1 MENINTE
8 AVQMDTEANVEKLVE
23 MMKEIIEDRTV
34 PKNIKKAVEEAIK
47 ELTNR
52 DNELM
57 VRINGCVSILDEIA
71 TDPNIPLYTRTQLW
85 TIVSLVE
92 KLNES

>member
-1 MENINTE
+1 MSVEENVT
-8 AVQMDTEANVEKLVE
+8 KLLE
-23 MMKEIIEDRTV
+23 MMKEIVDDRTV
-34 PKNIKKAVEEAIK
+34 PKNIKTAVEEAMK
-47 ELTNR
+47 ELSNR

-92 KLNES
+92 KLNNE

>member
-1 MENINTE
+1 MSVEENV
-8 AVQMDTEANVEKLVE
+8 AKLLE
-23 MMKEIIEDRTV
+23 MMKEIVDDRTV
-34 PKNIKKAVEEAIK
+34 PKNIKTAVEEAMK
-47 ELTNR
+47 ELSNR

-92 KLNES
+92 KLNNE